1 MTASAIDQILLAM
14 ISNGVTG
21 MTSRCSIVPCSRSRI
36 SAAPV
41 RMIDSSVTWLM
52 SSMTAPN
59 QALFRLGL
67 KRARS
72 ARSTGRMVAA
82 R

>member
-1 MTASAIDQILLAM
+1 M

-41 RMIDSSVTWLM
+41 RMIDSMVIVVDHLHDRAEPGLVR
-52 SSMTAPN
+52 APD
-59 QALFRLGL
+59 
-67 KRARS
+67 
-72 ARSTGRMVAA
+72 
-82 R
+82 